1 MWLVHDIITTL
12 IMSKSVSGMKRN
24 ERSVRDIAPDK
35 QTKKQSPQPGDGNS
49 EPPRRSRDKRAATYG
64 MWFIGLVI
72 LLLLFFSF
80 STLFAKT
87 TVTVTPRT
95 APISVDDTFRAQ
107 PPNTTG
113 TSSSQTLT
121 YSVVSVS
128 DTVSRVASSSGSEY
142 REQQAE
148 GEITIYNEYSDEGIN
163 LVPNTRFESP
173 DGNIYRTRSGVTVPG
188 REDGSAGQITVP
200 VVAAEVGE
208 SYNVSGDVR
217 FSVPGFD
224 GTPQEGQVYAE
235 LSSPIT
241 GGIARE
247 VPVVGTS
254 TRQQVADTVS
264 ESLRQQLTGDIQ
276 EEIPEGMIAYPDARF
291 YTTETNL
298 RSEGQSQA
306 EVSVTGQ
313 LQAVG
318 FDRRELSIF
327 LANNSGID
335 ATADTNLRVQD
346 LQSFDFAVTNKSEFT
361 PEGEEP
367 LEFQLAGESL
377 VVWQYNKQALA
388 RDLQSLQRN
397 QINEVLGNYPSI
409 QSATVNTRPFWKRS
423 LPTDPSAIIITTEL
437 DEQE

>member
-1 MWLVHDIITTL
+1 
-12 IMSKSVSGMKRN
+12 MSKSVSGMKRD

-35 QTKKQSPQPGDGNS
+35 QTKKQSTESDDGS
-49 EPPRRSRDKRAATYG
+49 GKPPRRSRDKRAATYG
-64 MWFIGLVI
+64 MWFIGFVI

-95 APISVDDTFRAQ
+95 APISVDDTFTAQ
-107 PPNTTG
+107 SSNTS
-113 TSSSQTLT
+113 TSSSQALT

-128 DTVSRVASSSGSEY
+128 DSVSRIASSSGSEY
-142 REQQAE
+142 REERAA
-148 GEITIYNEYSDEGIN
+148 GEITIFNEYSEEGIN
-163 LVPNTRFESP
+163 LVPNTRFEGP
-173 DGNIYRTRSGVTVPG
+173 NGNIYRTRSSVTVPG

-200 VVAAEVGE
+200 VLAAEAGE
-208 SYNVSGDVR
+208 SYNLSDDVR

-254 TRQQVADTVS
+254 TRQQVANTVS
-264 ESLRQQLTGDIQ
+264 ESLRDKLASELTDQ
-276 EEIPEGMIAYPDARF
+276 IPDGVIAYPDARF
-291 YTTETNL
+291 YTTETSL
-298 RSEGQSQA
+298 ESEGQAQA
-306 EVSVTGQ
+306 EVSVTGR
-313 LQAVG
+313 LETVG

-346 LQSFDFAVTNKSEFT
+346 LESFNFSIPNKSEFT
-361 PEGEEP
+361 PDQQTP

-397 QINEVLGNYPSI
+397 QINEVLSNYPSI

-423 LPTDPSAIIITTEL
+423 LPTDPSAIDITTKL
-437 DEQE
+437 DEQQ